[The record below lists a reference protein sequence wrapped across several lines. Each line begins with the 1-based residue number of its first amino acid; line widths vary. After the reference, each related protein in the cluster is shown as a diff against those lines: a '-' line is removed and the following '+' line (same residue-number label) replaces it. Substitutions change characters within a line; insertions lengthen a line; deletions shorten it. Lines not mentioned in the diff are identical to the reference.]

1 MIIVFLAIGG
11 GLGAGVRYAFSRFN
25 RGFPFGTL
33 LANLIASFSIGICIP
48 SIQSGEGLAFFV
60 VGFCGALSTVSTFA
74 LEAATSDRPLCYGL
88 VTWASTLI
96 AVSLGYFITI
106 I

>member
-33 LANLIASFSIGICIP
+33 LANLLASFSIGICIP
-48 SIQSGEGLAFFV
+48 SIQGGRDWHFLLSG
-60 VGFCGALSTVSTFA
+60 FA
-74 LEAATSDRPLCYGL
+74 AH
-88 VTWASTLI
+88 
-96 AVSLGYFITI
+96 
-106 I
+106 